1 MNKEIIK
8 TIGLCAIIAAT
19 AVSVTL
25 YTVKG
30 GENVAPNVQ
39 LVQKNLESEK
49 EFLVKVQLR
58 ESQPKIAEGSL
69 VSLECFQPQGW
80 YLRHFNFMTLAQA
93 DDKTPSFKLASSWI
107 IDSGLDTS

>member
-30 GENVAPNVQ
+30 GENVAPNV
-39 LVQKNLESEK
+39 
-49 EFLVKVQLR
+49 
-58 ESQPKIAEGSL
+58 
-69 VSLECFQPQGW
+69 
-80 YLRHFNFMTLAQA
+80 
-93 DDKTPSFKLASSWI
+93 
-107 IDSGLDTS
+107 